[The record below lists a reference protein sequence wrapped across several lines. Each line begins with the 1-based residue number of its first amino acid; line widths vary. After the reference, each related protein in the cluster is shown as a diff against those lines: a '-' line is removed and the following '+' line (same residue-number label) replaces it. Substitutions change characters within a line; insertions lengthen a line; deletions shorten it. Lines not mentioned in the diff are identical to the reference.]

1 MNLPARIDR
10 RLGPRGPL
18 PHLRERNGRIIALY
32 RSGLTLREV
41 GNMQEPK
48 ISRER
53 VRQII
58 LKYGRDAHRPRFVID
73 DATLAVFSAEY
84 EAGAT
89 CAEIANRHGVDIS
102 SVTKKLRGMGINMRQ
117 GGRLGP
123 RTKTVERVKAA
134 FRLRAQGKKWREIAA
149 ELGWRSGANAWTACH
164 RHPELVP

>member
-1 MNLPARIDR
+1 MKLLARIDR
-10 RLGPRGPL
+10 RLGPRGPR

-41 GNMQEPK
+41 GNRQEPK
-48 ISRER
+48 ITHER

-73 DATLAVFSAEY
+73 DATLAVFSAQY

-89 CAEIANRHGVDIS
+89 CAEIANRHGVDES
-102 SVTKKLRGMGINMRQ
+102 SVTKKLRGMGVNMRH
-117 GGRLGP
+117 GSSLGP

-134 FRLRAQGKKWREIAA
+134 FRLRTQGKKWREIAA
-149 ELGWRSGANAWTACH
+149 ELGWRSVTTAWTVCH
-164 RHPELVP
+164 RYPELVP

>member
-1 MNLPARIDR
+1 MNLPARVDK
-10 RLGPRGPL
+10 RLGPRGAL
-18 PHLRERNGRIIALY
+18 PHLRERNARIIALY
-32 RSGLTLREV
+32 RSGLSLREV
-41 GNMQEPK
+41 GNRQEPK
-48 ISRER
+48 ITHER

-58 LKYGRDAHRPRFVID
+58 WKYGRDAHRPRFVID

-89 CAEIANRHGVDIS
+89 CAEIANRHGVDES
-102 SVTKKLRGMGINMRQ
+102 SVTKKLRGMGVNIRQ
-117 GGRLGP
+117 PLGP

-149 ELGWRSGANAWTACH
+149 ELGWRSGVNAWTACH

>member
-1 MNLPARIDR
+1 MNLPARVDK
-10 RLGPRGPL
+10 RLGPRGAL
-18 PHLRERNGRIIALY
+18 PHLRERNARIIALY
-32 RSGLTLREV
+32 RSGLSLREV
-41 GNMQEPK
+41 GNRQEPK
-48 ISRER
+48 ITHER

-58 LKYGRDAHRPRFVID
+58 WKYGRDAHRPRFVID

-89 CAEIANRHGVDIS
+89 CAEIANRHGVDES

-149 ELGWRSGANAWTACH
+149 ELRWRSGANAWTACH